1 MKQLMFVAF
10 GGALGALARY
20 WLGGFVASRITGH
33 FPLGTFLINLIG
45 CFLIG
50 VLYVLI
56 VERMVLHPDWR
67 SVLVVGFLGAF
78 TTFST
83 FSLETV
89 NLLIH
94 GQLSTAALY
103 MSGSVVVC
111 ILATWAAIQLARM
124 I

>member
-1 MKQLMFVAF
+1 MKHILFVAL
-10 GGALGALARY
+10 GGAAGALARY
-20 WLGGFVASRITGH
+20 WLGGFVANRFYGT

-50 VLYVLI
+50 FLYVLI
-56 VERMVLHPDWR
+56 VERMSLHPDWR
-67 SVLVVGFLGAF
+67 SIMVVGFLGAF

-89 NLLIH
+89 NLLLH
-94 GQLSTAALY
+94 GQLGMAAAY
-103 MSGSVVVC
+103 VAGSVFSC
-111 ILATWAAIQLARM
+111 IFATWGAILLARM